1 MVAHI
6 AAASTPEKRQ
16 FGGMRRNSGDFDP
29 FRTVFGWPRAVND
42 VRIDADG

>member
-16 FGGMRRNSGDFDP
+16 FSGMRRNSGDFDP
-29 FRTVFGWPRAVND
+29 LRTVFGWVMAVND
-42 VRIDADG
+42 TRIDADG